1 MEIVY
6 FLSFIG
12 ICFVILLFVTR
23 SSRRGKEL
31 TGKQRNVLSSGTEK
45 LKTPADTVMAHRDEL
60 WQMRRRDSTMGVV
73 RTNRFVPKSES
84 SFEPEYDGYSRRD
97 RHHLTPKPTH
107 IKEEDHI
114 DEAAKPGIKGGKSG
128 HFART

>member
-12 ICFVILLFVTR
+12 ICIVVVLIAAR
-23 SSRRGKEL
+23 SSRRRKEL
-31 TGKQRNVLSSGTEK
+31 AVKQRNSRSLGSGK
-45 LKTPADTVMAHRDEL
+45 LETPADTVLSHRDEL
-60 WQMRRRDSTMGVV
+60 WQKRTNDTTMGVV
-73 RTNRFVPKSES
+73 RTNRFAPKSDA

-107 IKEEDHI
+107 VKEEDHV
-114 DEAAKPGIKGGKSG
+114 DSAFTPGISG
-128 HFART
+128 EKDEHLART